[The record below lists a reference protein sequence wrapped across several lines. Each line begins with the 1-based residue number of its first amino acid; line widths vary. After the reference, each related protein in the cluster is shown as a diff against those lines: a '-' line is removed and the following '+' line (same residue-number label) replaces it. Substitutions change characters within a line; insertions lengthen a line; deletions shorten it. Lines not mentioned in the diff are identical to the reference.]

1 EHGWFDLVVE
11 LDVKEGAMEGY
22 VKPLFR
28 DLSVFNLEKDAHRNV
43 LLTFWE
49 ALVGVAS
56 ELFENQPRDQVAT
69 VIPIRGNLDA
79 PNADLLAAVANIL
92 RNAFVRAYLPSLQG
106 TASEINGMR
115 FEPGSITDPPTT
127 K

>member
-1 EHGWFDLVVE
+1 
-11 LDVKEGAMEGY
+11 MQGY

-28 DLSVFNLEKDAHRNV
+28 DLSVFSIEKDAQGNV

-56 ELFENQPRDQVAT
+56 ELFKNQARDQVGT
-69 VIPIRGNLDA
+69 VIPIRGYLEN
-79 PNADLLAAVANIL
+79 PSADLLAAIGNIL
-92 RNAFVRAYLPSLQG
+92 RNAFVRAYLPKLQG
-106 TASEINGMR
+106 VAAEIDGMK
-115 FEPGSITDPPTT
+115 FEPGSIIEPTT